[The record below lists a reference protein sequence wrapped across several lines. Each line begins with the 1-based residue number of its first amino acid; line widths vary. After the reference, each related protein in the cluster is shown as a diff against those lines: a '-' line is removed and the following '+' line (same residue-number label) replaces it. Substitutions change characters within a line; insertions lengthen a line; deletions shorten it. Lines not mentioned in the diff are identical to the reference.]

1 MVFLEKKIFEI
12 VMEYLKLISGYIKS
26 FADSSRKLSPVVVFN
41 LKKLVGENKLVGEQ
55 NRKNTLFKWL
65 L

>member
-1 MVFLEKKIFEI
+1 
-12 VMEYLKLISGYIKS
+12 MEYLKLISEYIKS

-55 NRKNTLFKWL
+55 NKKHFIQVVVIKQYWSMLS
-65 L
+65 